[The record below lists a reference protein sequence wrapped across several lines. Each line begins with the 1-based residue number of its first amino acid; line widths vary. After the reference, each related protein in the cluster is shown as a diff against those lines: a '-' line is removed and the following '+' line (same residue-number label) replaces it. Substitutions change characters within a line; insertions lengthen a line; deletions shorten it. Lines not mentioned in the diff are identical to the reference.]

1 MEDVAPELLKRIRA
15 EFDGAVEQSSTLKGV
30 EEKILKGT
38 ATYAEANQYAIEVGK
53 ILANAYKNNIS
64 SDVLPDGKLYYN
76 IADRIISPTM
86 KNNYDLISKVS
97 LQVQKALNNAAGIGI
112 NAIQPEMNMDR
123 VEGIVN
129 RVSDA
134 ENYDDVSWI
143 LQEPII
149 NFSQSI
155 VDAFVKENS
164 EFQGKA
170 GLSPKIVRK
179 LSGGCCEWCSRLAG
193 TYTYPDVPDDVYR
206 RHQRCKC
213 TVEYDP
219 GTGKRQNV
227 HTKEWHRQEKD
238 DIINERKILGL
249 FANNVQIK
257 GVSNH
262 VIVRMNERKVDVT
275 DIIDAIE
282 NPLSITL
289 IKTDEKG
296 RKSFKQIGEKAT
308 IAINPET
315 GVLTTVHKTHTKL
328 VKKKKGEKS

>member
-76 IADRIISPTM
+76 IADRVISPTM
-86 KNNYDLISKVS
+86 RNNFDLISKVS
-97 LQVQKALNNAAGIGI
+97 AQIQKILNDNAGIGI
-112 NAIQPEMNMDR
+112 NAIQPDMNMDR

-170 GLSPKIVRK
+170 GLSPRIVRK

-275 DIIDAIE
+275 DIIDVIE
-282 NPLSITL
+282 NPLSITP

-328 VKKKKGEKS
+328 VKKLKGEKS